1 MRSQK
6 FPCPPFTPNSF
17 GNCVLASCSATPPLK
32 PIRTVSETKFT
43 TEPARTSHARNAIV
57 AVNSA
62 MQAAIAP
69 KRAGSPP
76 AMLPSDEQTSSEI
89 AEVTLIHVCRELH
102 KSQNTSPP
110 NKHAESPAC
119 GGKPA
124 SDASPSAAGSTYAA
138 SVTPAT
144 RSERNH

>member
-17 GNCVLASCSATPPLK
+17 GNCVLASCSATPALK

-43 TEPARTSHARNAIV
+43 IEPACASHAKNAIV
-57 AVNSA
+57 AVSRA
-62 MQAAIAP
+62 VQAASAP

-76 AMLPSDEQTSSEI
+76 VMLPSDEPMSSEI
-89 AEVTLIHVCRELH
+89 AEVTLIDVCLELQ

-110 NKHAESPAC
+110 NRHAKSPA
-119 GGKPA
+119 GGRNPA

-138 SVTPAT
+138 NVTPAA